1 MPSCDSPTLVC
12 EHQPQLP
19 VIDGHGVGVTVVNFN
34 TSAYTAHCIASLAM
48 AHTPP
53 ARILVLDNGSSAEA
67 FDALIRSVEALPR
80 THLLIYRSEQNLGF
94 ACGSNFLVDRLREW
108 DGCCYVGLLN
118 NDAQAE
124 PIWTDALVAALQANP
139 GLHGMAGGR
148 MHKLR
153 NTSEVD
159 TLGISIYGS
168 LMPADRLR
176 TDDLYM
182 GPTGG
187 CCLMTRACVEDII
200 AETGYFFDPRFFC
213 YCEDTDLVLR
223 ANLLGYQPAYVDE
236 LVAVHAGQ
244 ASSSVR
250 KAGFIAYHGWRNV
263 MWLHV
268 KLIPTTIFLRHA
280 HWLLLAH
287 AMSLGRYVVTGQFGF
302 VWRVYRDAFRLVPV
316 VLKER
321 VALKPRWRIRPAE
334 LDHRICQSFYRQGY
348 ILKTL
353 RQLIGRGEP
362 A

>member
-1 MPSCDSPTLVC
+1 MSNMPSCDSPTLVC

-200 AETGYFFDPRFFC
+200 AETGYFFDPRFFLLLRRHRPSTPGEFAWLPAC
-213 YCEDTDLVLR
+213 LRGRAGRGACRASQQQRPQSRLHCVSRMAQRHVVACEADSYHHFPQAR
-223 ANLLGYQPAYVDE
+223 A
-236 LVAVHAGQ
+236 LVAARTCYVAWALCCHWA
-244 ASSSVR
+244 VR
-250 KAGFIAYHGWRNV
+250 
-263 MWLHV
+263 
-268 KLIPTTIFLRHA
+268 LR
-280 HWLLLAH
+280 LARISRRL
-287 AMSLGRYVVTGQFGF
+287 SLGPCG
-302 VWRVYRDAFRLVPV
+302 
-316 VLKER
+316 
-321 VALKPRWRIRPAE
+321 
-334 LDHRICQSFYRQGY
+334 S
-348 ILKTL
+348 
-353 RQLIGRGEP
+353 
-362 A
+362 